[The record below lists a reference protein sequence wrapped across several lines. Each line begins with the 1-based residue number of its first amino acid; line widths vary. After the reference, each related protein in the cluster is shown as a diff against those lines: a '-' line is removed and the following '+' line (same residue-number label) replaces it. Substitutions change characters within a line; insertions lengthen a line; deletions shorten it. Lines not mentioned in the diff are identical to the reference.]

1 MEEKIDILDT
11 LLDEENNDPIILENE
26 RGEKIVFEQIAIIPK
41 VEELYCILKPVEP
54 IDGLEE
60 DEALVFKILEN
71 EEGEASL
78 VLETDEDVIDE
89 VFNVYYDLLDEE
101 DGE

>member
-41 VEELYCILKPVEP
+41 VEDLYCILKPVEP

-60 DEALVFKILEN
+60 DEALVFKILEK
-71 EEGEASL
+71 EEGDASL
-78 VLETDEDVIDE
+78 MLETDEDVIDE

>member
-78 VLETDEDVIDE
+78 MLETGEDVIDE

>member
-11 LLDEENNDPIILENE
+11 LLDEKNNDPIILENE
-26 RGEKIVFEQIAIIPK
+26 RGEKIVFEQIAVIPK
-41 VEELYCILKPVEP
+41 VEDLYCILKPVEP

-78 VLETDEDVIDE
+78 TLETDEDVIDE

>member
-41 VEELYCILKPVEP
+41 VEDLYCILKPVEP

-60 DEALVFKILEN
+60 DEALVFKI
-71 EEGEASL
+71 EEID
-78 VLETDEDVIDE
+78 DEDCLVIEDDE
-89 VFNVYYDLLDEE
+89 EMINKVFDVYYDLLRAEGVE
-101 DGE
+101 V

>member
-26 RGEKIVFEQIAIIPK
+26 RGEKIVFEQIAVIPK
-41 VEELYCILKPVEP
+41 VEDLYCILKPVEP

-78 VLETDEDVIDE
+78 TLETDEDVIDE

>member
-11 LLDEENNDPIILENE
+11 LLDEENNDPIVLENE

-41 VEELYCILKPVEP
+41 VEDLYCILKPVEP

-78 VLETDEDVIDE
+78 MLETDEDVIDE

>member
-41 VEELYCILKPVEP
+41 AEDLYCILKPVEL

-78 VLETDEDVIDE
+78 MLETDEDVIDE

>member
-78 VLETDEDVIDE
+78 TLETDEDVIDE

>member
-41 VEELYCILKPVEP
+41 VEDLYCILKPVEP

-71 EEGEASL
+71 VEGEASL
-78 VLETDEDVIDE
+78 TLETDEDVIDE

>member
-41 VEELYCILKPVEP
+41 VEVLYCILKPVEP

-78 VLETDEDVIDE
+78 TLETDEDVIDE

>member
-41 VEELYCILKPVEP
+41 VEDLYCILKPVEP

-78 VLETDEDVIDE
+78 MLETDEDVIDE

>member
-41 VEELYCILKPVEP
+41 VEDLYCILKPVEP

-71 EEGEASL
+71 EEGDASL
-78 VLETDEDVIDE
+78 MLETDEDVIDE

>member
-41 VEELYCILKPVEP
+41 VEDLYCILKPVET

-78 VLETDEDVIDE
+78 MLETDEDVIDE

>member
-78 VLETDEDVIDE
+78 MLETDEDVIDE

>member
-26 RGEKIVFEQIAIIPK
+26 RGEKIVFEQIAVIPK

-78 VLETDEDVIDE
+78 MLETDEDVIDE

>member
-41 VEELYCILKPVEP
+41 VEDLYCILKPVEP

-78 VLETDEDVIDE
+78 TLETDEDVIDE

>member
-1 MEEKIDILDT
+1 MEEKINILDM
-11 LLDEENNDPIILENE
+11 LFDEENNDPIVLQNE
-26 RGEKIVFEQIAIIPK
+26 KGEEIVFEQIAVIPK
-41 VEELYCILKPVEP
+41 AEDIYCILKPVEL

-60 DEALVFKILEN
+60 DEALVFKVSEN
-71 EEGEASL
+71 EEGDASL
-78 VLETDEDVIDE
+78 NLEINEDVIDE

>member
-1 MEEKIDILDT
+1 M
-11 LLDEENNDPIILENE
+11 ENE
-26 RGEKIVFEQIAIIPK
+26 RGEKIVFEQIAVIPK

-71 EEGEASL
+71 EEGDASL
-78 VLETDEDVIDE
+78 MLETDEDVIDE